1 MGETEATCNSYTE
14 TTATTAGSQDA
25 ALSSIERSVNRS
37 SSERCTPLSGIEKKL
52 NHRKASEE
60 SGATAHLQKQRTC
73 RDEKKTASASSAMQ
87 GPSSKPCLF
96 VWVLYIVVQVSA
108 TP

>member
-1 MGETEATCNSYTE
+1 MTEMTGSERTE

-25 ALSSIERSVNRS
+25 AWSSIEDSVNCS